1 MSVIQRAIK
10 TMTKSHFIAE
20 IYLQSVKDRM
30 RNNYVLN
37 DDWRRILSNAARD
50 EADKAE
56 QHIQFDRE

>member
-1 MSVIQRAIK
+1 
-10 TMTKSHFIAE
+10 MTKSQFIAE